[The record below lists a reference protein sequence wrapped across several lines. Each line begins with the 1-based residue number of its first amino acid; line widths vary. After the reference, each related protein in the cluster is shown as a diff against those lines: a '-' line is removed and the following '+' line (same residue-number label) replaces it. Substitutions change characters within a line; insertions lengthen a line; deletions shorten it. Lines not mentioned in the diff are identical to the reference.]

1 MPALFEEDVMA
12 TVQEGEFV
20 IYLGETAPLDLALFR
35 DTDSVYLGAQI
46 GDDPEGRPLVR
57 LATAPFAAYARYCG
71 DAETLGGLTSGQLRD
86 FDRLVNVPT
95 EFPPAPH
102 SHADDEGFAS
112 GTYIPSFSA
121 VDGEPAPTFG
131 QVFEH
136 GYLRVGSTVSVWGAV
151 EITLA
156 ASGRNTFRMSLPIPT
171 DIKGVSEARGPVSAA
186 AAQFQG
192 GGPYG
197 DADNDQVRI
206 RFFVSSTETLN
217 VTYSFQYQVD

>member
-121 VDGEPAPTFG
+121 VDGEPAPTSA
-131 QVFEH
+131 
-136 GYLRVGSTVSVWGAV
+136 RSSSTA
-151 EITLA
+151 TC
-156 ASGRNTFRMSLPIPT
+156 ASGARSPSGVQWRSHWQRRGGTRSGCRYRFRPT
-171 DIKGVSEARGPVSAA
+171 SRA
-186 AAQFQG
+186 
-192 GGPYG
+192 
-197 DADNDQVRI
+197 
-206 RFFVSSTETLN
+206 
-217 VTYSFQYQVD
+217 